1 MQMQILTKTLIR
13 ACASDAYRRVMRNSQ
28 NHAAAREAY
37 HRAFFRPFDLIDGP
51 DGWADL
57 PEK

>member
-1 MQMQILTKTLIR
+1 MQILTKTLIR
-13 ACASDAYRRVMRNSQ
+13 ACASDAYRRVMRSSQ

-37 HRAFFRPFDLIDGP
+37 RCAFFRLFDLIDGP
-51 DGWADL
+51 EGWADL

>member
-1 MQMQILTKTLIR
+1 MQILTKALIR
-13 ACASDAYRRVMRNSQ
+13 ACASDAYRCVMRSSQ

-37 HRAFFRPFDLIDGP
+37 RRAFFRLYDLVDGP

>member
-1 MQMQILTKTLIR
+1 MQILTKTLIR

-28 NHAAAREAY
+28 NYAAAREAY
-37 HRAFFRPFDLIDGP
+37 RRAFFRLYDLVDGL